1 MHIFTDIEP
10 RQSDRN
16 TCSIC
21 WKDKRQSFIWKFWT
35 SDQIF
40 PTIWGRV
47 QEIWSPPTS
56 LLIQVCSVNSND
68 KISLFPFVCTIS
80 RWCQIRVPV
89 VVTATK
95 WIRREPSREWR
106 SEDTAWAVRD
116 EADPVAA
123 ALSHVVKHL
132 SPLILWNN
140 SLFTRQQLWSQRRW
154 QCFLSLPR
162 QSHVCCARWCPAVL
176 AYALHVCMWGAP
188 SCVFSRIKGTVHVSA
203 YSSHVCMTCRGD
215 IQRLHVL
222 VFYSFKV
229 FTCCKWF
236 DTKFCIRYLQ
246 HLEI

>member
-1 MHIFTDIEP
+1 MTETHVLFVGKINDSLSFGNFEP
-10 RQSDRN
+10 
-16 TCSIC
+16 
-21 WKDKRQSFIWKFWT
+21 
-35 SDQIF
+35 QI
-40 PTIWGRV
+40 RV

-123 ALSHVVKHL
+123 ALSHVVEHL